1 MTVLDIPC
9 GMALKD
15 QAGWNQTES
24 DWRRLLDLEPGG
36 CFAAEVE
43 GRVVGTAAATAFGP
57 VGWLA
62 MVLVDPSM
70 RGRGIGT
77 RLVEH
82 ALAYLDRCGAG
93 TVRLDATPLG
103 EPIYRRLGFVP
114 EYELA
119 RWEGTAYVG
128 VLHPSILPVTADQ
141 IDAVAKLDRE
151 VTGTDRRRLIH
162 LLHQQQPGAMRG
174 FHVGGELLGYA
185 TFRRGSRAV
194 QVGPAIAAAE
204 EAGRAL
210 CGSVLRDCAGETVYV
225 DIPVENSAASHW
237 ADSTGLVVQRR
248 LTRMRRGPGP
258 WDRPTQLWASSGP
271 ENG

>member
-1 MTVLDIPC
+1 MTVLDIPR
-9 GMALKD
+9 GMAMKD

-43 GRVVGTAAATAFGP
+43 GRLVGTAVASAFGP

-62 MVLVDPSM
+62 MVLVAPAM

-82 ALAYLDRCGAG
+82 ALAYLDRRGAG

-119 RWEGTAYVG
+119 RWEGTARVG
-128 VLHPSILPVTADQ
+128 TAHPSIQPMTVGE
-141 IDAVAKLDRE
+141 IDEVAKLDRE
-151 VTGTDRRRLIH
+151 TTGTDRRRLIH
-162 LLHQQQPGAMRG
+162 LLHRQQPGAMRC

-194 QVGPAIAAAE
+194 QIGPAIAAAE
-204 EAGRAL
+204 DAGRAL
-210 CGSVLRDCAGETVYV
+210 CGSVLRDCAGQTVYV

-237 ADSTGLVVQRR
+237 ADSMGLVMQRR
-248 LTRMRRGPGP
+248 FTRMRRGPGP